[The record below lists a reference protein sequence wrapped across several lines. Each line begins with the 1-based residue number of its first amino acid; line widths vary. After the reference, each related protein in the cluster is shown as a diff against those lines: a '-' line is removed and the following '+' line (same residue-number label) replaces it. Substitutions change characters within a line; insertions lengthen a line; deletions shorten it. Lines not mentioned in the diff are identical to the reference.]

1 MKKSIILSILAL
13 ASFSAYAD
21 YNGTGYYRVKNYKT
35 DRWIS
40 VTDNKGSIDY
50 GSTSADVEA
59 IRLRRNYDVV
69 QSDPASVLYMYAV
82 GSQYQIET
90 QGTGIHNII
99 NYYLNLRKSN
109 KVADGQLY
117 FAYGTKSGL
126 DKYLGDGWF
135 TQRGDN
141 GKCVT
146 NADGDYR
153 KWLIEPIT
161 DDGDNFFGVCPQKM
175 VTYHKYNPTYDTD
188 WVENNGKYYT
198 TMYGS
203 FPFSTYSPGVKAFYL
218 KGVHGD
224 MALLQELTGTVAANT
239 PVVFE
244 CSTPDAETNRLHI
257 GGTADTVKDN
267 KLTGVYFCFTDENI
281 PNHLNYVKYD
291 PATMRVLGVCKDGSL
306 GFITASGLDYIPANS
321 AYLKVASGTPSE
333 IRIVNEDEYLSGVDE
348 IIGEDCALKTVYNLQ
363 GVKVLDRATSE
374 QVEALPKGIYIVN
387 GKKVMVR

>member
-1 MKKSIILSILAL
+1 M
-13 ASFSAYAD
+13 
-21 YNGTGYYRVKNYKT
+21 
-35 DRWIS
+35 
-40 VTDNKGSIDY
+40 
-50 GSTSADVEA
+50 
-59 IRLRRNYDVV
+59 
-69 QSDPASVLYMYAV
+69 
-82 GSQYQIET
+82 
-90 QGTGIHNII
+90 
-99 NYYLNLRKSN
+99 
-109 KVADGQLY
+109 
-117 FAYGTKSGL
+117 
-126 DKYLGDGWF
+126 
-135 TQRGDN
+135 
-141 GKCVT
+141 
-146 NADGDYR
+146 
-153 KWLIEPIT
+153 
-161 DDGDNFFGVCPQKM
+161 
-175 VTYHKYNPTYDTD
+175 
-188 WVENNGKYYT
+188 
-198 TMYGS
+198 
-203 FPFSTYSPGVKAFYL
+203 
-218 KGVHGD
+218 
-224 MALLQELTGTVAANT
+224 
-239 PVVFE
+239 FE